1 MHVPLQSE
9 NIDAN
14 DKKTKTIPTTVT
26 DVAPPAPK
34 RIPVVVT
41 DVAPPAPKRIPVV
54 VNDVS
59 GSQVSAHVAPKR
71 IPVTVKDVSRE
82 NSHASEGPPKRIP
95 VTVKDVSGEEK
106 ASTAIPVVND
116 VASASSTTRSFER
129 IPLSAKHVKKEAAAA
144 PKITGAASPPKCDNV
159 RCASA
164 YCADKSL
171 APTPDGG
178 CCPDAALCDNGVVR
192 IPVSVAPLEKKADAK
207 TGSGNLESGADKSDS
222 IQSVAKHLAQQIQE
236 HLKASGA
243 MPSSDTV
250 TESAQTLN
258 HTLKKLM
265 EIEGAIKAQISRVH
279 QQSKE
284 LLRISNH
291 RVQKTK
297 VAAKQPDMSVIEL
310 AKKFNDLQKR
320 VQSHEQVIGELKK
333 TVSNHIAQ
341 HITHTTLNTHTLI
354 RKQPTSAVIT
364 GASTAVVLR
373 QGKQCMASPIICSAA
388 AQLAAEIQKHTE
400 YTANLKALQAHV
412 ARITK

>member
-144 PKITGAASPPKCDNV
+144 PKITGAASRTYTACMYASM
-159 RCASA
+159 CAWTCRQFSTEGT
-164 YCADKSL
+164 C
-171 APTPDGG
+171 
-178 CCPDAALCDNGVVR
+178 
-192 IPVSVAPLEKKADAK
+192 
-207 TGSGNLESGADKSDS
+207 GA
-222 IQSVAKHLAQQIQE
+222 
-236 HLKASGA
+236 
-243 MPSSDTV
+243 
-250 TESAQTLN
+250 
-258 HTLKKLM
+258 
-265 EIEGAIKAQISRVH
+265 
-279 QQSKE
+279 
-284 LLRISNH
+284 
-291 RVQKTK
+291 
-297 VAAKQPDMSVIEL
+297 
-310 AKKFNDLQKR
+310 
-320 VQSHEQVIGELKK
+320 
-333 TVSNHIAQ
+333 
-341 HITHTTLNTHTLI
+341 
-354 RKQPTSAVIT
+354 
-364 GASTAVVLR
+364 
-373 QGKQCMASPIICSAA
+373 CSA
-388 AQLAAEIQKHTE
+388 E
-400 YTANLKALQAHV
+400 V
-412 ARITK
+412 